1 MKIKVLNENCV
12 PFKKHKFDAGID
24 LKANQDIIWRP
35 GETINVGLGVA
46 VEIPEGCVG
55 YVFPRS
61 SIGTKTPLRMSN
73 SVGVIDCG
81 YTGEI
86 HACYTNMSDY
96 VYKVNKG
103 ERIAQLVVQQIE
115 LPTLE
120 FVDELEETERGE
132 NGFGSTGVK

>member
-12 PFKKHKFDAGID
+12 PFKKHPFDAGYD
-24 LKANQDIIWRP
+24 VKASKDTIWQP

-46 VEIPEGCVG
+46 VQIPEGYVG

-61 SIGTKTPLRMSN
+61 SIGVKTPLRMSN

-86 HACYTNMSDY
+86 HACYTNMSDKPY
-96 VYKVNKG
+96 EVKEG
-103 ERIAQLVVQQIE
+103 DRIAQLVIQKILVIE
-115 LPTLE
+115 PE
-120 FVDELEETERGE
+120 FVDELEDTERGA
-132 NGFGSTGVK
+132 NGFGSTGVN